1 MKAFNNFGKSDEY
14 QPIIDLSNGKYI
26 VNFDKV
32 NILENEKIF
41 KNSKL
46 VGTGKKVPTGNATW

>member
-32 NILENEKIF
+32 NILEN
-41 KNSKL
+41 
-46 VGTGKKVPTGNATW
+46 